1 MVQLR
6 KWRPLLKLDGA
17 QPQAS
22 YRKIVEGLVSAIT
35 EGRLRPG
42 TLLPGTR
49 EMAQLLNVNRKTV
62 ILAYEEAVTKG
73 WLQSVQRRG
82 TFVSPQLSI
91 EAVPARGAPPAFA
104 LPLHEAPA
112 VAYFTP
118 GEQATALQHQ
128 PGALF
133 FDNGAC
139 DHRLLPQAVL
149 HRYYRKALRHSFT
162 TNTVRHGCESSSQY
176 LRSALADMLRHN
188 RSLNVGAE
196 HICLT
201 QGVQMSLYLA
211 ASALLKPGDV
221 VLVERLSYPPAWEIF
236 RKLGARL
243 VTVELDEEG
252 CRVDQ
257 IDTLCQLH
265 DVRMMYLTPHH
276 QFPTTVSLHAA
287 RRQQLLELARLH
299 DFCVIEEDYDHE
311 YHFAGRP
318 YLPLASDRLQRHVI
332 YIGSLSKSLGSTFR
346 CSFIVAPPNVIEV
359 LERTA
364 VLTLGQGDAVMQ
376 RMLADLINDGELQKH
391 LRRVSSE
398 YRRRR
403 QTLLSCLHEAFGE
416 QISVQ
421 EPEGGLALWVK
432 FAASIDVEQLAAN
445 ALALGLVVRGG
456 RQFSPDGHPENALR
470 LGFASLDTGEI
481 HHAIQRLAQAATGLS
496 AGLGCQAVTDVTP
509 QHQHRDKAAAHQGR
523 GQAQQHRA
531 AQLVDDLPA
540 EERT

>member
-22 YRKIVEGLVSAIT
+22 YRKIVEGLVTAIV

-49 EMAQLLNVNRKTV
+49 EMAQLLDVNRKTV

-73 WLQSVQRRG
+73 WLESVQRRG
-82 TFVSPQLSI
+82 TFVSTRL
-91 EAVPARGAPPAFA
+91 AAGTLPARGAPPTFA
-104 LPLHEAPA
+104 LALNDAPA
-112 VAYFTP
+112 VAYFTHS
-118 GEQATALQHQ
+118 EQVTLHHR

-149 HRYYRKALRHSFT
+149 HRYYRKALRTSFT
-162 TNTVRHGCESSSQY
+162 TNTVRHGCEGSSQY

-201 QGVQMSLYLA
+201 QGVQMSLYLT

-236 RKLGARL
+236 RQLGARL
-243 VTVELDEEG
+243 VTVDLDEEG

-257 IDTLCQLH
+257 VDALCRAH

-287 RRQQLLELARLH
+287 RRQQVLELARLH

-318 YLPLASDRLQRHVI
+318 YLPLASDPSQRHVI

-376 RMLADLINDGELQKH
+376 RMLADLINDGELKKH

-403 QTLLSCLHEAFGE
+403 ETLLNCLRDAFGE
-416 QISVQ
+416 QITVQ
-421 EPEGGLALWVK
+421 APEGGLALWVT
-432 FAASIDVEQLAAN
+432 FDDAIDVDQLAAK
-445 ALALGLVVRGG
+445 ALQLDLVLRGG
-456 RQFSPDGHPENALR
+456 GQFSPFGHRENALR
-470 LGFASLDTGEI
+470 LGFASLDVDEI
-481 HHAIQRLAQAATGLS
+481 RRATQRLAQAASALGSLS
-496 AGLGCQAVTDVTP
+496 RP
-509 QHQHRDKAAAHQGR
+509 Q
-523 GQAQQHRA
+523 
-531 AQLVDDLPA
+531 LPA
-540 EERT
+540 PSETPHETSPGTPSVAAVPKAGSACRHPPSTGVNPL